1 MAPVKRKIVLTK
13 ETTDTK
19 IQKRP
24 RTRTCRKM
32 NENSTTT
39 LLEELASEAVSSSQV
54 EAEFSQKQYEE
65 REKEK
70 NKVDDDGERAE
81 EVEEEEGNKKEVEE
95 DKGKQKEVEEEEGK
109 NKEVVEEEE
118 EKINEVDEDKGKQKE
133 VEEDGI
139 KTINAHTFPVHLQ
152 PNATGDSIMRS
163 AMGKPFDTFRISRM
177 VWKDIEAFNN
187 YPWGHESFELTV
199 KYLLKPLGPK
209 TNNLFGFPWAF
220 MAWTFEA
227 IPHLT
232 HQVNAEEEISSPR
245 ILRWLRSKTKI
256 SKNIPD
262 LYNPPHDAV
271 SQEEE
276 KILYQGNTKFE
287 EEDLWRIANGRRR
300 GSVGVQHVNAYKC
313 VTIAE
318 KNKLMDLTKA
328 KELCAQYDMHY
339 FSGED
344 FRTMTSIDI
353 WWEDWYVDEILSL
366 MREMHVRYPEYYNST
381 VRILDLNFYS
391 NFKVRYDKMSEE
403 ATTVG
408 GKSITQLINEF
419 EWDEDMI
426 NYVRGIRP
434 YPGGVDWIGLVQK
447 GFWQS

>member
-1 MAPVKRKIVLTK
+1 MCGIESYKYNGSCQKKNCINK
-13 ETTDTK
+13 KTTDTK

-24 RTRTCRKM
+24 RTRTCRKK

-39 LLEELASEAVSSSQV
+39 LLEELASETVSSSQV
-54 EAEFSQKQYEE
+54 EAKFSQKEYEE

-109 NKEVVEEEE
+109 NKEVVEGEE

-271 SQEEE
+271 AHPWLVPTE
-276 KILYQGNTKFE
+276 
-287 EEDLWRIANGRRR
+287 
-300 GSVGVQHVNAYKC
+300 
-313 VTIAE
+313 
-318 KNKLMDLTKA
+318 
-328 KELCAQYDMHY
+328 KEL
-339 FSGED
+339 
-344 FRTMTSIDI
+344 
-353 WWEDWYVDEILSL
+353 
-366 MREMHVRYPEYYNST
+366 
-381 VRILDLNFYS
+381 
-391 NFKVRYDKMSEE
+391 
-403 ATTVG
+403 
-408 GKSITQLINEF
+408 
-419 EWDEDMI
+419 
-426 NYVRGIRP
+426 
-434 YPGGVDWIGLVQK
+434 
-447 GFWQS
+447 